1 VVTWF
6 TAGREQSGWRERD
19 VKKMNDVRPNSGD
32 STKKSNNNLTELY
45 QH

>member
-1 VVTWF
+1 VVYC
-6 TAGREQSGWRERD
+6 RERAERLERERD